1 MSIRS
6 KHKTESKS
14 EEEGKSWFG
23 KIKSALYPTNNELP
37 PKQKRSYNKTSNQQ
51 ILAMLD
57 FRKNQPKLSRTQIAK
72 LLDVKVEVVDYYLDQ
87 KESTVRATLRA
98 RKGRNIAEKKR
109 KQRLR
114 IAEEKEEAKKLKE
127 TKSTEPEPVPVTF
140 ATPETEKEIS
150 LSTFAQLS
158 EIEGQKILKKI
169 DRVEKHPTHIK
180 ASPDYFT
187 GTLPSQAVAGKEEWI
202 VEERKYKIGK
212 AVMHRKIKEKENEE
226 NRKDRLEQSHKDPKT
241 RPKIHSDECPSCNR
255 QSRLTLD
262 EYKIWHFKEYLKRKE
277 FAIKKQQKQLDQNT
291 KQLDQRAKQLT
302 EMEKD
307 SLTVAER
314 AKEGNKLCLVCD
326 IPINYSQVSR
336 CKGYSDSW
344 GFGKW
349 YCIDHEPPVPQ
360 KGGKK

>member
-6 KHKTESKS
+6 KHKSVKS

-57 FRKNQPKLSRTQIAK
+57 FRKNQPKLSRKQIAK

-87 KESTVRATLRA
+87 EESTVRATLRA

-114 IAEEKEEAKKLKE
+114 IAEEKAEAKL
-127 TKSTEPEPVPVTF
+127 KSTEPEQEPVTF
-140 ATPETEKEIS
+140 ANLETEPEKEIS
-150 LSTFAQLS
+150 LSTFAKLS

-169 DRVEKHPTHIK
+169 DQVEKHPTHVL
-180 ASPDYFT
+180 ASPVHFT
-187 GTLPSQAVAGKEEWI
+187 GTLPSQAVAGKEEWEI
-202 VEERKYKIGK
+202 EERKYKIGK
-212 AVMHRKIKEKENEE
+212 AVMHKKIKEKENEE
-226 NRKDRLEQSHKDPKT
+226 KRKDRLEQSHKDPKT
-241 RPKIHSDECPSCNR
+241 KPKIHSDECPSCNR

-277 FAIKKQQKQLDQNT
+277 FAIKKQQKQLDQ
-291 KQLDQRAKQLT
+291 RSKQLT
-302 EMEKD
+302 EMEKE

-360 KGGKK
+360 KGGTKQ